1 MIMIHHCAQV
11 LKLCHEYGIEWS
23 TECNISEHY
32 PNWDA
37 TESFMVFLF
46 LLTSIKDAM
55 RASALAF

>member
-1 MIMIHHCAQV
+1 MNTV
-11 LKLCHEYGIEWS
+11 LSGLLS
-23 TECNISEHY
+23 NISEHY